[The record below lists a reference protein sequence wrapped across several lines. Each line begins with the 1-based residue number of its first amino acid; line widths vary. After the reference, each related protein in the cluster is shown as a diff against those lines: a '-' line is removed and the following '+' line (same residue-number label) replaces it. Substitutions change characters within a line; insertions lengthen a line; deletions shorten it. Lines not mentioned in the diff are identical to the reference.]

1 MNQPVQPSDEKVKNQ
16 EPSQERPV
24 QTRPDNLPAR
34 VAVFYESTSWD
45 EQTKRTALVVML
57 VVAGILF
64 WMSRPVLPVLIVA
77 FMVSYLLS
85 PIVDLLERIRI
96 PRGLSTLILYLL
108 LLVAMIFA
116 PILLVPI
123 LIQQLSDLIVVDVQ
137 RTTQMFVV
145 AIQEW
150 VNNLPTEIEILGFSF
165 TLDGIVQQVQT
176 AVNGDLGF
184 QVLPSARDLIEYF
197 NRLIITATNVVG
209 GTAAI
214 GFTLVGG
221 LLNALLFMLFLF
233 FLSLYMTKD
242 APKIRRYIQGL
253 FPESYH
259 TEASELLRQMG
270 HIWQAFFRGQLLL
283 SLIIGVVTWGVL
295 RLLGMPGALIL
306 GIIAGSLEIIPTVG
320 PVLAMIPA
328 VIVALIQGSTVLE
341 IGNFEFALL
350 IVGVYFVV
358 QQLENQLLVPR
369 IIGTS
374 VNLHPI
380 VVLCGVV
387 VGASMGGLLGAFLAA
402 PIIATLR
409 VVGSYVHAKLLDH
422 PPFLNAKLAA
432 ETHGEP
438 FVYRRVVIPSEEPDE
453 DEEREEDEEASSV
466 HASRSSGDLEQPA
479 TR

>member
-1 MNQPVQPSDEKVKNQ
+1 MDQPIKPSGEKVENR
-16 EPSQERPV
+16 EHAQERPV
-24 QTRPDNLPAR
+24 QSRPANLPAQ

-45 EQTKRTALVVML
+45 EQTKRTVLVILL

-64 WMSRPVLPVLIVA
+64 WMSRPVLPVLILA
-77 FMVSYLLS
+77 FMISYLLS

-96 PRGLSTLILYLL
+96 PRGLSTVILYIL
-108 LLVAMIFA
+108 LLVALILA
-116 PILLVPI
+116 PVLLVPI
-123 LIQQLSDLIVVDVQ
+123 LIQQLSDLVVVDVQ
-137 RTTQMFVV
+137 RTTQILVLAV
-145 AIQEW
+145 QEW
-150 VNNLPTEIEILGFSF
+150 VNNLPTEVEILGFSF
-165 TLDGIVQQVQT
+165 TIDGIVQQMQT
-176 AVNGDLGF
+176 TVNGDFAF

-197 NRLIITATNVVG
+197 NRLIITATSVVG

-214 GFTLVGG
+214 GLTLVGG
-221 LLNALLFMLFLF
+221 LLNTLLFMIFLF

-242 APKIRRYIQGL
+242 APMIRRYIEGL

-259 TEASELLRQMG
+259 SEAAELLRQMG
-270 HIWQAFFRGQLLL
+270 HIWQAFFRGQLIL
-283 SLIIGVVTWGVL
+283 SLIIGFVTWGVL

-328 VIVALIQGSTVLE
+328 VIVALVQGSTVLE
-341 IGNFEFALL
+341 IGNFEFTLL
-350 IVGVYFVV
+350 IIGVYFVI

-387 VGASMGGLLGAFLAA
+387 VGASLGGLLGAFLAA
-402 PIIATLR
+402 PIVATLR

-432 ETHGEP
+432 ETHGQP
-438 FVYRRVVIPSEEPDE
+438 FVYRRVVIPDEEPD
-453 DEEREEDEEASSV
+453 DEERDEDDEESTV
-466 HASRSSGDLEQPA
+466 HASRSSSEFGQIP